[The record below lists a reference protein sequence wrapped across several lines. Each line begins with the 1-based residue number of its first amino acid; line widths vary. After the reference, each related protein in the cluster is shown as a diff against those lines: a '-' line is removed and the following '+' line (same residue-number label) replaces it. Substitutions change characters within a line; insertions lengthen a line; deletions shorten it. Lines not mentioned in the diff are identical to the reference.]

1 MNLLERSH
9 LDSAASVRAPARR
22 HWHSVCSLIDK
33 FLSCLSEQRLKGEG
47 DFMAAQ
53 VNLIKHTAR
62 VNGNAFHNAA
72 RSVAARIE
80 REAT

>member
-1 MNLLERSH
+1 MNLLERSD
-9 LDSAASVRAPARR
+9 LDYARSARAPSRR

-33 FLSCLSEQRLKGEG
+33 FLSCLSERRLKDEG

-53 VNLIKHTAR
+53 VSLIKHRAR
-62 VNGNAFHNAA
+62 VNRNAFHNADH
-72 RSVAARIE
+72 SVAAGIE